1 LCLAALY
8 FWFWIVTV
16 ATAFGPHPMI
26 SRSLLGESLSL
37 LALIA
42 VAASYQRGA
51 GPEGR
56 GALFPII
63 VATAWSSAGVALWYA
78 LCSPFSRAPWI
89 AAFFVATTWWL
100 LWAWLM
106 FFVPWKFWTRLC
118 VLVALISL
126 VGAFRLGVRAEG
138 IDGQALPRLVGR
150 LTGEASAAEV
160 ASVVPSQKSSNADG
174 SFPCFRGADGLGTV
188 RNAHLAPQWPTG
200 GPKLL
205 WRHSVGAAWS
215 AFAVTPE
222 RVFTQEQHGEEECVV
237 CYARDTG
244 EQLWRHA
251 DAAHYK
257 AAGTGDGPRA
267 TPSVD
272 GEVVYSLGATGILN
286 ALDCA
291 TGLRRWTVDIL
302 RDNDTAAPG
311 HGLTGSPLV
320 VDDLVVVAP
329 GGKNGSLAA
338 YEKSSGK
345 RRWRAGTDPAGYA
358 SPMLAELAG
367 QPQILIVSTQM
378 LHAHD
383 PRSGEILWS
392 VPWQNDQ
399 QTNCSQPY
407 PLDGNH
413 VFISADYGTGC
424 ALLQIGKR
432 GGHSSASKVWSSRAM
447 QTKFCSAVVHSG
459 HAYGLDDGILECISL
474 ADGRRRWKSGR
485 YGHGQLLLADDL
497 LIIQA
502 EDGRVALVAAAPE
515 GFREL
520 AQFQAIEG
528 KTWNYPALA
537 GGQLFVRNDHEAAC
551 YLLPRKKAE

>member
-1 LCLAALY
+1 M
-8 FWFWIVTV
+8 
-16 ATAFGPHPMI
+16 AFGPHPAI
-26 SRSLLGESLSL
+26 SRSVLGESLCV
-37 LALIA
+37 LAL
-42 VAASYQRGA
+42 VALAAWHNRRSP
-51 GPEGR
+51 PERR
-56 GALFPII
+56 GALVSAI
-63 VATAWSSAGVALWYA
+63 VVTAWSAAGVALWYA
-78 LCSPFSRAPWI
+78 FCSPFSRAPWI

-106 FFVPWKFWTRLC
+106 FFVPWKLWTRLC
-118 VLVALISL
+118 LLLALVSL
-126 VGAFRLGVRAEG
+126 VGAFRVGVRAEG

-150 LTGEASAAEV
+150 LTHEGSGPAV
-160 ASVVPSQKSSNADG
+160 ASVAPNPKSSHEGG

-188 RNAHLAPQWPTG
+188 RDAHLASQWPAG

-205 WRHSVGAAWS
+205 WRHGVGAAWS
-215 AFAVTPE
+215 AFAVTAE
-222 RVFTQEQHGEEECVV
+222 SVFTQEQHGEQECVV

-244 EQLWRHA
+244 EELWRHA
-251 DAAHYK
+251 DAARYK

-272 GEVVYSLGATGILN
+272 GEVVYTLGATGILN
-286 ALDCA
+286 ALDCP
-291 TGLRRWTVDIL
+291 TGARKWSVDIL

-367 QPQILIVSTQM
+367 QRQILIVSTQM

-383 PRSGEILWS
+383 PSSGEILWS
-392 VPWQNDQ
+392 FPWQNDQ

-407 PLDGNH
+407 PIGDNR

-424 ALLQIGKR
+424 ALLEIGQR
-432 GGHSSASKVWSSRAM
+432 GANSSATTVWSSRAM
-447 QTKFCSAVVHSG
+447 QTKFCSAVVRSG
-459 HAYGLDDGILECISL
+459 YAFGLDDGILECVSL

-485 YGHGQLLLADDL
+485 YGHGQLLLVDDL

-502 EDGRVALVAAAPE
+502 EDGRVVLVAAAPE

-537 GGQLFVRNDHEAAC
+537 GRQLFVRNDREAAC
-551 YLLPRKKAE
+551 YLLPRKEAD